1 MSQILDV
8 CAVEENEIVDASV
21 VLDAVF
27 QQAWDGKRSVSPVG
41 AEFVTQF
48 ISGRQ
53 IQYRNASAANAPY
66 EYATYAFREGSGFVT
81 VQDAS
86 GSELST
92 IEVRAV
98 DVPDY
103 LQGLT
108 DPSVVEGAQLDDA
121 GGTLASLRLT
131 AELGSLV
138 VQYGKLKS
146 SDRVTDQ
153 LAMLKL
159 AARVSEIMALL
170 GRAQFSDVAA
180 SADTSS
186 YFEFDEHIKPS
197 ARQRKNK
204 AAMALLRQIDA
215 GQIDAEALSV
225 EQKTVLAGY
234 SGNGGGM
241 TGADGKTGSQ
251 YEYYTPKPL
260 AEGVWSLMAEMGF
273 AGGKVLDPAA
283 GTGIF
288 GATSPQHAV
297 IDAVELDETSGKVN
311 KLVNGSVRNH
321 VTVSA
326 FEAVAANTPDEIYEA
341 VVTNVPFGDNA
352 ARGKEKLKDPRYQ
365 SESLEAYFI
374 LRSLEKLRPSGLAC
388 FITSKAFVSSASE
401 QKLRYKASLKAEFMG
416 AYRLPNKMFDATGA
430 DVTTDVIVFRKY
442 SSEAAEKIEELQ
454 QQNPEKLHEAGVLWD
469 EFLAG
474 GYFKG
479 TGRRFMLGETAMD
492 KGRFGEVEKVVNN
505 DSIGNISKLLRRFG
519 ESRIDWERLNATPAL
534 PISYSDGDT
543 IAVAGRT
550 MVYRN
555 GVFEPVKQSPAD
567 AEMLD
572 IADRLY
578 SPLRAV
584 NQGASW
590 SDARRLY
597 AYMIEKADYQGMPA
611 WVKDCVVGIDN
622 TVALSDQAAI
632 FDVLKTALALR
643 DVVNQHAPEEPF
655 SYTEVYPQLG
665 EAVKKQVK
673 GVKALPSSV
682 PKALR
687 DAAAL
692 LGIWYNVKGR
702 TFSNRWMGTSLAEV
716 AVGELAPTQKYERAK
731 YEHADD
737 VGFIAL
743 EHLKEALGS
752 DFDPMSGD
760 AWCISPDGKSAMSA
774 EDYYTG
780 NYADFLKRNAAEIEA
795 VTDPVVRDKLVRQ
808 RQAANERLV
817 KPDVSA
823 LTMNL
828 ASPFVEMER
837 KAEFLRKYL
846 HPGFAVVSSSDG
858 PVIGFEGAKGAMGDE
873 EFRNLK
879 RFAEYIKSGGLSTRT
894 KQEDKAFDSTLEP
907 VRIERLKQLITQT
920 NQKFDAWTK
929 ANTSIQASL
938 RSLFEHPDN
947 LFFREVDDTTPLEI
961 PGLNPEFQPHGYQNA
976 TIRRYAKRMGGILGY
991 DVGLGKT
998 FTSLTT
1004 VQHILSIG
1012 VKKKTFF
1019 VVPNSTLTNWQK
1031 ETKRCYAST
1040 DDCLFIGLE
1049 TAADGTAQLN
1059 SGNYARDLNIV
1070 LENRHRK
1077 IFMTLEAFAMIPMRT
1092 ATLEEYESHLTQHD
1106 ASYDADETK
1115 SKAASIIKEGK
1126 LAGVTKSGGKGSAAV
1141 PFFEDMGVDSLV
1153 FDEGHTMKNSKTT
1166 VDFKGAKFLSAP
1178 VTSDRGLDAQ
1188 IKTWYV
1194 RGKSKLGDGVLVLTA
1209 TPITN
1214 SPLEIYAMLTLAV
1227 GEQEVNRRM
1236 GGVRGADAF
1245 MEAFCDITEEETT
1258 SLAGTERLSRVFRG
1272 LQNTALLRDVLGQ
1285 IANIKTAKEVDL
1297 SIPEAQELPTTVE
1310 LPEAMT
1316 EELKRMQRLYSTA
1329 SRLVREKPVSPHEQD
1344 ELFAYLKQSRETP
1357 ELVAHPFNFI
1367 NKVSKLIADPETAR
1381 QTSVYLFSALQAEIA
1396 QQAVDQFNAKKVT
1409 EERNRPSLMQ
1419 SDESVVKRTVKKGGS
1434 DGDGA
1439 DVEVLTI
1446 RVVAAIDGDKI
1457 VIDTES
1463 QSTQN
1468 VFLKIATALKL
1479 DLDVTIPPK
1488 LAAFLGNFQQEQA
1501 APKAGGK
1508 AKQLVFCDMLAL
1520 HNKIRIML
1528 GKRCGIPS
1536 GAIAIVNAE
1545 AIKDAGQMQD
1555 VQDGFNAEGEQ
1566 NRFTVVIANKKAEV
1580 GINLQKGT
1588 QAIHHLT
1595 VGWTPDSLHQRN
1607 GRGVRQGN
1615 QLQSV
1620 TIYHYDADGTF
1631 DEYKRGIV
1639 SKKADWI
1646 GELMSG
1652 SGNSVKIAGG
1662 MSNQDVEMLAEAAGS
1677 AEGMRAVREKIA
1689 SREAVERQRSAKDAL
1704 TANFS
1709 TMMAQR
1715 EVVAMYPKVG
1725 VYLGEQVAD
1734 AAEAHFKLMAVK
1746 GRQARYADANDP
1758 SLVARAAELVAKA
1771 KAAYDRIANPIK
1783 ASITITSGSRFN
1795 TLEEAFS
1802 QHSWGDRA
1810 RGSKVVKGVNRS
1822 EIMSSVAS
1830 SAEGNRY
1837 APFQFLVIEGSPIA
1851 QNWDAETT
1859 TAKLL
1864 ADESEAKAL
1873 RLCADA
1879 GVSLGR
1885 IEQAKTGEARIIRNQ
1900 IVGTGDFVIDRK
1912 DQLWIVEDG
1921 KTSKVR
1927 RIDTE
1932 AAKLQRADES
1942 IVFSGNIV
1950 TQEHPDNAVYRAT
1963 VLRAAAIDDGLIAR
1977 GQGGLNAAAI
1987 GYLYS
1992 ALNPDVKAALKVAPR
2007 ISADPDDV
2015 TLPEPMFP
2023 IVLKKDVDL
2032 SHPLIKVIASE
2043 QEETIEYIVDERG
2056 GVSVLVPDDANIAR
2070 YSKPSLERVVQALV
2084 RYGMAHGH
2092 KVGVTAV
2099 RALKDE
2105 DDLDIVAALVRA
2117 VNGVIGA
2124 VDYVKMAEVI
2134 DAATTQDE
2142 LAERCKQ
2149 VYTAHY
2155 AALDWDDTVINAL
2168 YKGTFS
2174 IAISSAYA
2182 RKYRTLAE
2190 PVPAQETEVPVV
2202 APEPIQSPLDKYVA
2216 IIGNT
2221 MAFKD
2226 TIKSV
2231 ALTMGFKAMF
2241 RGKWP
2246 SRLLQRAPVN
2256 SWVVPREV
2264 YEKLLRDYAEQV
2276 RTYNISIA

>member
-1 MSQILDV
+1 MNQVLDV
-8 CAVEENEIVDASV
+8 CEVETSEISDAPV
-21 VLDAVF
+21 VLDTAF
-27 QQAWDGKRSVSPVG
+27 QQAWDGQRSIVPVD

-48 ISGRQ
+48 ISGRRM
-53 IQYRNASAANAPY
+53 QYRNAPTADAPY
-66 EYATYAFREGSGFVT
+66 EYASYAFRDGSGFVT
-81 VQDAS
+81 VQDVS
-86 GSELST
+86 GGELST

-98 DVPDY
+98 DVPEY

-108 DPSVVEGAQLDDA
+108 DPSVVEGVLLDDA
-121 GGTLASLRLT
+121 GSLVTLRLT

-138 VQYGKLKS
+138 AQYSKLKS
-146 SDRVTDQ
+146 SDQVADQ

-170 GRAQFSDVAA
+170 GRAQLPDAVA
-180 SADTSS
+180 STDTSS

-197 ARQRKNK
+197 ARQKKNK
-204 AAMALLRQIDA
+204 AAMALLKQIDA
-215 GQIDAEALSV
+215 GEIDAETLSA

-260 AEGVWSLMAEMGF
+260 AEGVWSLMADMGF
-273 AGGKVLDPAA
+273 TGGKVLDPAA

-297 IDAVELDETSGKVN
+297 IDAVELDATSGRVN
-311 KLVNGSVRNH
+311 QLVNGSARNH

-326 FEAVAANTPDEIYEA
+326 FEAVAANTPDEIYDA

-374 LRSLEKLRPSGLAC
+374 LRSLEKLRPRGLAC
-388 FITSKAFVSSASE
+388 FITSKAFVSSVNE

-442 SSEAAEKIEELQ
+442 SSEAVEKIEELQ
-454 QQNPEKLHEAGVLWD
+454 QQDPDKLHVAGVLWD

-479 TGRRFMLGETAMD
+479 AGRRFMLGETTMD
-492 KGRFGEVEKVVNN
+492 KGRFGEVEKVISD

-519 ESRIDWERLNATPAL
+519 ESRIDWDSLNAAPAL
-534 PISYSDGDT
+534 PISYSDGDA

-550 MVYRN
+550 MVYQN
-555 GVFEPVKQSPAD
+555 GVFAPVKQSPAD
-567 AEMLD
+567 AEMVD
-572 IADRLY
+572 MADRLY

-584 NQGASW
+584 NQAATW
-590 SDARRLY
+590 SDASRLY

-622 TVALSDQAAI
+622 AVSLSEQAAV

-655 SYTEVYPQLG
+655 NYAEVYPQLG
-665 EAVKKQVK
+665 EAIKSQVK
-673 GVKALPSSV
+673 SVRAVPSGISKV
-682 PKALR
+682 LR

-692 LGIWYNVKGR
+692 LGIWYNVKTR
-702 TFSNRWMGTSLAEV
+702 AFSNRWMGTSLAEV
-716 AVGELAPTQKYERAK
+716 AVAELAPTQKYERAK

-737 VGFIAL
+737 AGFIAL
-743 EHLKEALGS
+743 AHLKEALSS
-752 DFDPMSGD
+752 DFDPMAGD
-760 AWCISPDGKSAMSA
+760 AWCISPDGQSAMSA
-774 EDYYTG
+774 EDYYAG
-780 NYADFLKRNAAEIEA
+780 NYADFLKRNTAEIEA
-795 VTDPVVRDKLVRQ
+795 VTDPAIRDKLVRQ
-808 RQAANERLV
+808 RQAADDRLV

-828 ASPFVEMER
+828 ATPFVELER

-846 HPGFAVVSSSDG
+846 HPGFAVVSSADG
-858 PVIGFEGAKGAMGDE
+858 PVIGFEGTKGKMADE
-873 EFRNLK
+873 DFRNLK
-879 RFAEYIKSGGLSTRT
+879 RYAEYVKSGGLSTRT
-894 KQEDKAFDSTLEP
+894 KQEDKAIDSTLEP

-938 RSLFEHPDN
+938 KSQFERPDN

-961 PGLNPEFQPHGYQNA
+961 PGLNPAFQPHGYQNA
-976 TIRRYAKRMGGILGY
+976 TIRRYAKRMGGILGF

-1004 VQHILSIG
+1004 VQHIQSIG

-1031 ETKRCYAST
+1031 ETKSCYAST
-1040 DDCLFIGLE
+1040 EDCLFVGLE
-1049 TAADGTAQLN
+1049 TAVDGSAQLN

-1077 IFMTLEAFAMIPMRT
+1077 IFMTLEAFAMIQMRT
-1092 ATLEEYESHLTQHD
+1092 ATLEEYESHLKQHD
-1106 ASYDADETK
+1106 ASYDGDETK

-1245 MEAFCDITEEETT
+1245 MEAFCNITEEETT
-1258 SLAGTERLSRVFRG
+1258 SLSGTERLSRVFRG

-1297 SIPEAQELPTTVE
+1297 SIPEAQELPTAVE

-1329 SRLVREKPVSPHEQD
+1329 SRLVRETPVSPHEQD

-1381 QTSVYLFSALQAEIA
+1381 QTSVYLFPASQVELA
-1396 QQAVDQFNAKKVT
+1396 QLAVDQFNAKKVT
-1409 EERNRPSLMQ
+1409 EERNRPTLMQ
-1419 SDESVVKRTVKKGGS
+1419 SDESVVKRTIKKGGG

-1439 DVEVLTI
+1439 DVEVLTV
-1446 RVVAAIDGDKI
+1446 RVVATIDGDKI

-1463 QSTQN
+1463 QATQN
-1468 VFLKIATALKL
+1468 VFQKIATVLKL

-1501 APKAGGK
+1501 TPKAGGK

-1615 QLQSV
+1615 KLQSV

-1652 SGNSVKIAGG
+1652 KGNSVKIAGG
-1662 MSNQDVEMLAEAAGS
+1662 ISNQDVEMLAEAAGS

-1704 TANFS
+1704 TANLS

-1715 EVVAMYPKVG
+1715 EVVARYPTVG
-1725 VYLGEQVAD
+1725 IYLGEQVAD
-1734 AAEAHFKLMAVK
+1734 AAEAYFKLTAVK
-1746 GRQARYADANDP
+1746 GRYARYADAKDP
-1758 SLVARAAELVAKA
+1758 AQTARIAELLSKA
-1771 KAAYDRIANPIK
+1771 QAVYDRIANPIK
-1783 ASITITSGSRFN
+1783 ASIAISPDSRLK
-1795 TLEEAFS
+1795 TLEEAFG
-1802 QHSWGDRA
+1802 QTSWIETA
-1810 RGSKVVKGVNRS
+1810 RGSQVIKGINRNG
-1822 EIMSSVAS
+1822 IMSSVAS
-1830 SAEGNRY
+1830 SAGGNRY
-1837 APFQFLVIEGSPIA
+1837 TSFQFSVVDESPIA

-1859 TAKLL
+1859 TARVL

-1873 RLCADA
+1873 SLCADA

-1885 IEQAKTGEARIIRNQ
+1885 IEQAKTGEAKIIRNQ

-1912 DQLWIVEDG
+1912 DRLWIVEDG
-1921 KTSKVR
+1921 KTSSVR
-1927 RIDTE
+1927 TIDAE

-1942 IVFSGNIV
+1942 IVFSGNII

-1963 VLRAAAIDDGLIAR
+1963 VLRAAAVDDGLIAR
-1977 GQGGLNAAAI
+1977 AQGGLNAAAI
-1987 GYLYS
+1987 GLLYS
-1992 ALNPDVKAALKVAPR
+1992 ALNSDVKAALKVGPR
-2007 ISADPDDV
+2007 INALPDEV

-2023 IVLKKDVDL
+2023 LVLKPRADQSL
-2032 SHPLIKVIASE
+2032 PLIKRIAAE
-2043 QEETIEYIVDERG
+2043 QEGKVEYVTDQHGTVR
-2056 GVSVLVPDDANIAR
+2056 VLVPDDATVER
-2070 YSKPSLERVVQALV
+2070 YNKPSLEKTAKMLL
-2084 RYGMAHGH
+2084 RYGIAQGM
-2092 KVGVTAV
+2092 KVSAA
-2099 RALKDE
+2099 ALKAFHAE
-2105 DDLDIVAALVRA
+2105 DDADLVAALVRA
-2117 VNGVIGA
+2117 VNGVIGTI
-2124 VDYVKMAEVI
+2124 DYTTMESAIE
-2134 DAATTQDE
+2134 AATTSEE
-2142 LAERCKQ
+2142 LVWLCKQ
-2149 VYTAHY
+2149 AYMSYY
-2155 AALDWDDTVINAL
+2155 AALDWDDAAINAH
-2168 YKGTFS
+2168 YRETFS
-2174 IAISSAYA
+2174 VMVNAAYR
-2182 RKYRTLAE
+2182 RKSLALTQ
-2190 PVPAQETEVPVV
+2190 PVPTPAAEIPVITSYDV
-2202 APEPIQSPLDKYVA
+2202 QVPLDKYVA

-2246 SRLLQRAPVN
+2246 SRQLQSAPVN

-2264 YEKLLRDYAEQV
+2264 YEIILRDYAEQV